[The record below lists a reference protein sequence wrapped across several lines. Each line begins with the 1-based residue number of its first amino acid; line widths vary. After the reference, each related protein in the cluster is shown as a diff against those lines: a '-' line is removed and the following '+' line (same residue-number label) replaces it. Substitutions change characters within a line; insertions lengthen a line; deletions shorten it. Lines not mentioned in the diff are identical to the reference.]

1 MGLSIFINEGVRFP
15 FPQEGLLPIRGW
27 GRGPIAML
35 LLVDQA
41 QSVSEGEDEILYPR
55 VTLYVLV
62 EG

>member
-15 FPQEGLLPIRGW
+15 FPQEGLLAYPRVGK
-27 GRGPIAML
+27 RIAML